1 MFGTTFENFHAAAG
15 SLMNKIRSALPEG
28 STKCRI
34 RTSAREMHQ
43 PATGSL
49 LDTLGEGDIC
59 VYHDALRVG
68 QLPKG
73 MRVLPPLCPAL
84 ACLEKNEFP
93 ESTGMVFLDPQGVP
107 LKFDQ
112 PRP

>member
-1 MFGTTFENFHAAAG
+1 MCVTVFIKLRCLTWSRTGTNNKVLQMFGTTFENFHAAAG

-49 LDTLGEGDIC
+49 LDTLGEGDNC
-59 VYHDALRVG
+59 VYHDA
-68 QLPKG
+68 
-73 MRVLPPLCPAL
+73 
-84 ACLEKNEFP
+84 
-93 ESTGMVFLDPQGVP
+93 
-107 LKFDQ
+107 
-112 PRP
+112 

>member
-1 MFGTTFENFHAAAG
+1 
-15 SLMNKIRSALPEG
+15 MNKIRSALPEG

-59 VYHDALRVG
+59 LLMHCGCAASCTHPASFDVSY
-68 QLPKG
+68 PKN
-73 MRVLPPLCPAL
+73 V
-84 ACLEKNEFP
+84 FP

-112 PRP
+112 PPP